1 MINYENTLHSYIPNH
16 TPLPILT
23 RPMHR
28 IQNLSSTF
36 IFAPFELR
44 KRFCRIDKL
53 WEYQNGFLGILTATA
68 IFWSCTYYIK
78 KSRFK
83 YVLNKS
89 CYINNIWIQWGNKYS
104 ISACCIMVGLWS
116 WFRINEHTLFKI
128 SWFLFCNEGYQKYVR
143 YFNMPICEYIEQTTN

>member
-1 MINYENTLHSYIPNH
+1 MKTLYSNTYQITPRYPFSPDPCIGYKIYLQHSC
-16 TPLPILT
+16 
-23 RPMHR
+23 
-28 IQNLSSTF
+28 
-36 IFAPFELR
+36 FAPFELR

-143 YFNMPICEYIEQTTN
+143 YFNMPICEYFEQTTI